1 MFMCSLFIL
10 NVSLMIPTISVAQE
24 NISTFIKQTRGDIG
38 FYLDIREVD
47 LSESLVQKSSHDKG
61 IVIYRCVSETDE
73 CHPITEFVTY
83 EELRD
88 VLISHNLVYIV
99 GGTAV
104 AVSTVVLLV
113 KAPWVLAGAVGV
125 GGVATIFG
133 GTFGSAIGGPFGG
146 AAGGAIAALAAG
158 AVVALP
164 GPGLVVA
171 GVLGAGMGGGLTE
184 MSYDGRQ
191 MPPGLLLKDGSFLR
205 KLFSDRENLYVRN
218 LAVVQEE
225 LTELV
230 DTIVRYRGLW

>member
-1 MFMCSLFIL
+1 
-10 NVSLMIPTISVAQE
+10 MIPTISVAQK
-24 NISTFIKQTRGDIG
+24 NISTFVKQKRGDVG
-38 FYLDIREVD
+38 LYLDIREVD
-47 LSESLVQKSSHDKG
+47 LSEGLVQESSHDKG
-61 IVIYRCVSETDE
+61 IVIYRCVLETDE

-88 VLISHNLVYIV
+88 VLTTHNFVYIV

-104 AVSTVVLLV
+104 AVSTVVLLI
-113 KAPWVLAGAVGV
+113 KAPWVLVGAIGA

-133 GTFGSAIGGPFGG
+133 GTFGSAIGGPLGG
-146 AAGGAIAALAAG
+146 GMGGAIAGVAAG
-158 AVVALP
+158 AFALGPP
-164 GPGLVVA
+164 GAGLVIA
-171 GVLGAGMGGGLTE
+171 GAVGAGLGGGLSE
-184 MSYDGRQ
+184 MSHEGRQ

-205 KLFSDRENLYVRN
+205 KLFSDRETLYVRN